1 MFEFTSPL
9 VSFCW
14 SAVAGGV
21 CYDTLK
27 GLLGGAAFDKLSSY
41 KEEDKKELFEA
52 SLTAVLDTN
61 EEIKKVITEMAKGN
75 HSVDTTSITT
85 GNIQAG
91 GAVIVGNHNRIGGS
105 K

>member
-21 CYDTLK
+21 CYDALK
-27 GLLGGAAFDKLSSY
+27 GLLGAAFDKLSSY

-52 SLTAVLDTN
+52 SLTAILDTN
-61 EEIKKVITEMAKGN
+61 EEIKKAITEMAKGN
-75 HSVDTTSITT
+75 HSVETTAITT

-91 GAVIVGNHNRIGGS
+91 GAVIVGNHNKIGS
-105 K
+105 LK